1 MSLPTKETPKIG
13 LITAICIIAANMIG
27 TGVFTSLGFQV
38 LGIQSISALLLLWV
52 AGGVVAICGALTY
65 AELAV
70 SMPRSGGE
78 YRYLSNLYHPAL
90 GFLSGWV
97 SATLGF
103 AGPVAIASMAF
114 GEYFSNVIPNTDPT
128 SFVSLLTP
136 HSLATLLL
144 IIITII
150 NIASIKAG
158 TGFQT
163 VFTIINLSLIVI
175 IVICGF
181 VLSDHS
187 HFHISFAK
195 QDFKQVFSS
204 DFFVS
209 LVYVSFAY
217 SGWNSAT
224 YIAEEINEPRKN
236 LPRALFL
243 GSLIVMVLYLLLNFI
258 FLYSTPIPQ
267 LSGQLQVAF
276 IAAQNIFGK
285 EGALIIA
292 AIISIGLIAS
302 VNSMMFTGPRV
313 TRAIGEDF
321 PIFRKL
327 AHINSKGSP
336 VYAILLQFVIA
347 LILIYISNPN
357 DVMTYLGFTLS
368 LFTTLTVIGVFI
380 DRYKHKNLFFGSEP
394 ISTRSIVKM
403 IVKNVIPLLFVGFE
417 VGMMYFLI
425 DKKPIPSI
433 AGFLSILTGLIVYV
447 FINKNKNKSENK
459 SN

>member
-1 MSLPTKETPKIG
+1 VSLPDKETPKVG
-13 LITAICIIAANMIG
+13 LVTAICIIAANMIG

-38 LGIQSISALLLLWV
+38 MGIHSVSALLLLWV
-52 AGGVVAICGALTY
+52 TGGIVAICGALTY

-78 YRYLSNLYHPAL
+78 YRYLSNLYHPSL

-103 AGPVAIASMAF
+103 AGPVAIAAMAF
-114 GEYFSNVIPNTDPT
+114 GEYFSNVIPGTDPNI
-128 SFVSLLTP
+128 
-136 HSLATLLL
+136 LATILLVG
-144 IIITII
+144 ITII

-163 VFTIINLSLIVI
+163 IFTLINLSLII
-175 IVICGF
+175 IIIICGF
-181 VLSDHS
+181 ILPDHS
-187 HFHISFAK
+187 HFHMTFTSNDLK
-195 QDFKQVFSS
+195 QAESE

-224 YIAEEINEPRKN
+224 YIAEEIKNPKKN

-243 GSLIVMVLYLLLNFI
+243 GSFIVMILYLLLNFI

-267 LSGQLQVAF
+267 LSGQLQVGF
-276 IAAQNIFGK
+276 IAAKNIFGQD
-285 EGALIIA
+285 GALIIA
-292 AIISIGLIAS
+292 VIISIGLIAS

-321 PIFRKL
+321 PFFGKL
-327 AHINSKGSP
+327 AHLNSKGSP
-336 VYAILLQFVIA
+336 VYAILLQFLIA

-357 DVMTYLGFTLS
+357 EVMTYLGFTLS
-368 LFTTLTVIGVFI
+368 LFTTLTVAGVFI
-380 DRYKHKNLFFGSEP
+380 NRYRNKSLFVSP
-394 ISTRSIVKM
+394 NNINARSIIKM
-403 IVKNVIPLLFVGFE
+403 ILKFIIPLLFILLE
-417 VGMMYFLI
+417 LYMMYYLL
-425 DKKPIPSI
+425 KNKPKPSI
-433 AGFLSILTGLIVYV
+433 AGFLTILSGLIVYA
-447 FINKNKNKSENK
+447 FINKKNRTSEN
-459 SN
+459 N